1 MEFESVPRMFASVVD
16 ANRDKV
22 AFRVKKNGSWKD
34 ISWDLA
40 KTTVDRISRGLMAL
54 DVQHGDKVNILAQ
67 SRLEW
72 SLCDLGISGAGAATV
87 GIYPSNL
94 AEDCAYVI
102 NHSDA
107 VVMFIEDEAQLAKVQ
122 SVRRELK
129 NVRKLVVFDGASDP
143 AADVLSWEDFLA
155 LADQVSE
162 ADHQARSDAIKPTD
176 LASIVYTSGTTGV
189 PKGAMLTHDNLLFTS
204 GSVEKS
210 LAIAG
215 DYTTLLFLPLAHVFA
230 RMIAYASLRTA
241 TTVAFAEDIT
251 TVAENLKEIRPHFI
265 ASVPR
270 IFEKVHDKITTG
282 VREAGGIKEKLFN
295 WALGVGRRVS
305 KHQQAGESIPGL
317 LGLQHNLAEKLVLGK
332 VQAALGGQL
341 HWAVSGAAPLN
352 QEIAEFFHACGVLI
366 LEGIGMT
373 ENTSFSNVNRFDNNR
388 FGTVGEA
395 GPGVEQRIAPDGE
408 VLYRGRNVMQGYY
421 KNPEATAETIDE
433 DGWLYTGDVGEID
446 EDGFLRITDRKKDL
460 IITAGG
466 KNVAPQRIE
475 RILRASSYISQV
487 VAIGDKRKFISALIT
502 LEPENMAKWA
512 QKNGMETATM
522 AELANDPKVF
532 KLIEDEVAIQN
543 AQLASFESVKKFVI
557 LEQDFTIE
565 SGDMTPSLKVKRKT
579 VLEKYADRV
588 EQMYA

>member
-1 MEFESVPRMFASVVD
+1 MEFESVPQMFASVVD
-16 ANRDKV
+16 ANRGGI
-22 AFRVKKNGSWKD
+22 AFQFKKNGTWQD
-34 ISWDLA
+34 VTWDEA

-54 DVQHGDKVNILAQ
+54 GVQHGDKVNILAQ

-72 SLCDLGISGAGAATV
+72 SLCDLGIAGAGAATV

-107 VVMFIEDEAQLAKVQ
+107 VVMFIEDETQLAKIQ
-122 SVRRELK
+122 SVRHELK
-129 NVRKLVVFDGASDP
+129 NVRKLIVFNGASDA
-143 AADVLSWEDFLA
+143 AADVLGWDDFLS
-155 LADQVSE
+155 LADDVSDV
-162 ADHQARSDAIKPTD
+162 DHETRLEMIQSGD

-210 LAIAG
+210 LAIGG

-251 TVAENLKEIRPHFI
+251 TVAANLKEIRPHFI

-305 KHQQAGESIPGL
+305 RHQQAGRPIPGL
-317 LGLQHNLAEKLVLGK
+317 LGLQHSLAEKLVLGK
-332 VQAALGGQL
+332 VQAALGGRL

-373 ENTSFSNVNRFDNNR
+373 ENTSFSNVNRFNNNR

-395 GPGVEQRIAPDGE
+395 GPGIEQKIAPDGE

-433 DGWLYTGDVGEID
+433 EGWLYTGDVGEID
-446 EDGFLRITDRKKDL
+446 DDGFLRITDRKKDL

-579 VLEKYADRV
+579 VLEKFADRV